1 MKRVLVTGATGFV
14 GGFVCE
20 ALARQGHTV
29 RAARRTDGL
38 LPTQAAESAVIGNI
52 DESTDWTRALDGI
65 DAIVHLAA
73 KAHTMR
79 PAQFSSQE
87 FHATNALG
95 TQQLMRSAVQA
106 GVRRFIYLSSVK
118 VNGEG
123 RANSPYTP
131 RDTPNPQDAYA
142 TSKWLGEKAV
152 SEIGAGSPPE
162 RVIVRAPLVYGPGVR
177 ANFLRLMRW
186 VEAGWP
192 LPLGAVHNAR
202 SLIGV
207 WNLAHLLVH
216 VLCHPAAAGNTWMA
230 SDGQDLSTPALM
242 RQIGAAMERPVR
254 LRPVPVPLLRLAG
267 ALIGRNDE
275 ISRLCN
281 SSTVDISATR
291 QQLEWS
297 APVSVTAGIERT
309 VQWYR
314 DEGRTLVA

>member
-1 MKRVLVTGATGFV
+1 
-14 GGFVCE
+14 VCV
-20 ALARQGHTV
+20 ALARQGHSV
-29 RAARRTDGL
+29 RAALRTHGP

-65 DAIVHLAA
+65 DAVVHLAA
-73 KAHTMR
+73 KAHATR
-79 PAQFSSQE
+79 PAKLASQE

-95 TQQLMRSAVQA
+95 TQRLMRSAVTA

-152 SEIGAGSPPE
+152 SEIEAGSPPE
-162 RVIVRAPLVYGPGVR
+162 RVIVRSPLVYGPGVR

-192 LPLGAVHNAR
+192 LPLGAVNNAR

-207 WNLAHLLVH
+207 WNLAHLLAH
-216 VLCHPAAAGNTWMA
+216 VLWHPAAPDKTWMA
-230 SDGQDLSTPALM
+230 SDGQDLSTPALL
-242 RQIGAAMERPVR
+242 RQIGAAMGRRVR
-254 LRPVPVPLLRLAG
+254 LLPVPVSLLRLAG
-267 ALIGRNDE
+267 GLIGRSDE

-281 SSTVDISATR
+281 SSTVDISATL
-291 QQLEWS
+291 QKLDWS
-297 APVSVTAGIERT
+297 APVSVTTGIERT